1 MKRLIGIAT
10 ACAVLGVASL
20 ASAATTAK
28 DSKGDTY
35 VPVKTLTG
43 STFSTKGPYAV
54 GVDTVNVSVTVPQP
68 GGATYS
74 IKVDIWYPAT
84 KAGKTKASYN
94 VGSWLPSFLQ
104 PLLTVDAA
112 SRANAAKATYVT
124 NAYSKAAAAS
134 GKFPLVLFSHGYAG
148 FRDQSSALTTAIAS
162 WGYVVAA
169 PETPVRNLTQ
179 VINQMA
185 SIPPVSSNPNAD
197 VYDLEAVMAAA
208 KAKKFGLASTH
219 VDALRVIAVG
229 HSAGGSAVERLAS
242 YETSLNGSKSTLKG
256 FIGLAGASIGAW
268 SQSLTAPFNTI
279 PQMPGLFVTGQLDN
293 VVSVTAIESAYGS
306 LTNSRRL
313 IELTN
318 AGHQAFSDLCQIN
331 PGEGGLTALALAL
344 NITIPSN
351 LSGLASDGCSS
362 PAEPVTT
369 SWRPTQQAVIAQIR
383 YIFGADKKTTALTG
397 IKTSFPASVAINTTA
412 PLP

>member
-1 MKRLIGIAT
+1 MKRLIGLAT
-10 ACAVLGVASL
+10 ACAVLGVSSL
-20 ASAATTAK
+20 ASAATAK

-35 VPVKTLTG
+35 IPVKTLTG
-43 STFSTKGPYAV
+43 STFSTQGPYAV
-54 GVDTVNVSVTVPQP
+54 GVDTVTVSVTVPQP

-74 IKVDIWYPAT
+74 IKVDIWYPAA

-124 NAYSKAAAAS
+124 NAYTKAAAAS
-134 GKFPLVLFSHGYAG
+134 GRFPLVLFSHGYAG

-185 SIPPVSSNPNAD
+185 SVPPVSSNPNAD

-242 YETSLNGSKSTLKG
+242 YETSRYGSKSTLKG

-268 SQSLTAPFNTI
+268 SQSLAAPFNTV

-293 VVSVTAIESAYGS
+293 VVPVTAIESAYGS
-306 LTNSRRL
+306 LTKSRRL

-351 LSGLASDGCSS
+351 LAGLASDGCSS

-383 YIFGADKKTTALTG
+383 FIFGADKKTTALTG

>member
-1 MKRLIGIAT
+1 MKRLIGLAT
-10 ACAVLGVASL
+10 ACAVLGVSSL
-20 ASAATTAK
+20 ASAATAK

-35 VPVKTLTG
+35 IPVKTLTG
-43 STFSTKGPYAV
+43 STFSTQGPYAV
-54 GVDTVNVSVTVPQP
+54 GVDTVTVSVTVPQP

-74 IKVDIWYPAT
+74 IKVDIWYPAA

-124 NAYSKAAAAS
+124 NAYTKAAAAS
-134 GKFPLVLFSHGYAG
+134 GRFPLVLFSHGYAG

-185 SIPPVSSNPNAD
+185 SVPPVSSNPNAD

-242 YETSLNGSKSTLKG
+242 YETSRYGSKSTLKG

-268 SQSLTAPFNTI
+268 SQSLAAPFNTV

-293 VVSVTAIESAYGS
+293 VVPVTAIESAYGS
-306 LTNSRRL
+306 LTKSRRL

-351 LSGLASDGCSS
+351 LAGLASDGCSS

-383 YIFGADKKTTALTG
+383 FIFGADKKTTALTG
-397 IKTSFPASVAINTTA
+397 IKTSFPASVAINTTT

>member
-1 MKRLIGIAT
+1 MKRLIGLAT
-10 ACAVLGVASL
+10 ACAVLGVSSL
-20 ASAATTAK
+20 ASAATAK

-43 STFSTKGPYAV
+43 STFSTQGPYAV
-54 GVDTVNVSVTVPQP
+54 GVDTVTVSVTVPDP
-68 GGATYS
+68 SGATYS
-74 IKVDIWYPAT
+74 TKVDIWYPAT
-84 KAGKTKASYN
+84 KAGKTKATYN
-94 VGSWLPSFLQ
+94 VGSWLPAFLQ
-104 PLLTVDAA
+104 PLLTADAA

-134 GKFPLVLFSHGYAG
+134 GKFPLVLFSHGYSG
-148 FRDQSSALTTAIAS
+148 FRDQSTALTTAIAS

-169 PETPVRNLTQ
+169 PETPIRNLTQ
-179 VINQMA
+179 VINQIA
-185 SIPPVSSNPNAD
+185 SIPPVTTNTNAD
-197 VYDLEAVMAAA
+197 VYDLEAVIAAA

-219 VDALRVIAVG
+219 VDALRVVAVG

-242 YETSLNGSKSTLKG
+242 FETSRNGSKSPLKG

-268 SQSLTAPFNTI
+268 SQSLAAPFNTI

-293 VVSVTAIESAYGS
+293 VVHATAIESAYGS
-306 LTNSRRL
+306 LTGSRRL
-313 IELTN
+313 IELTH

-344 NITIPSN
+344 NISIPTN
-351 LSGLASDGCSS
+351 LAGLASDGCSS

-397 IKTSFPASVAINTTA
+397 IGAAFPASVGLNTTA